1 MALFDLMPTSFPIS
15 PRQLFIAVKEEEVL
29 RQMTSLSPDEFVEAA
44 NNKVAEQAFKYVYGI
59 DNGQVRFVSNRLG
72 KRVRS
77 SPLG

>member
-1 MALFDLMPTSFPIS
+1 
-15 PRQLFIAVKEEEVL
+15 
-29 RQMTSLSPDEFVEAA
+29 MTSLSPDEFVEAA